1 MRLWPARPNTKP
13 KPPNTAA
20 AKCAGVHARQTRRC
34 LARIRAALPG
44 ARAAR
49 MQNGRA
55 LACTPRKFAGKL
67 QVMDVAVILPGGRGW
82 GPVLKLA
89 EIAAE
94 HLGGR
99 LIKIPAESL
108 PAGRLGKLATLL
120 PPPRPRGEQKLL
132 VIASI
137 GDHLNAVLRSGVRR
151 HYSYV
156 AGWVIDSFWEAR
168 IPRVARSRGWYDH
181 LYVTDQQ
188 DLDMWAAAVPCPVGV
203 LPWGADV
210 AGAQVSWADKQ
221 VELQRVGRQPQ
232 VWDDDD
238 AVAGAAANAG
248 VSFAG
253 RPPFGDT
260 DEANQAFVETA
271 YRQAKAVLAF
281 GTRTARAKYNHPTKD
296 YVTARWTD
304 SLAYGCLVAG
314 QVPDT
319 PTARE
324 ILPSFALVQLSDTD
338 VAQGLEQ
345 LKAALTQ
352 YDEEKFTAIR
362 TWAREHLD
370 WRSRLDQ
377 IAADAAVN

>member
-1 MRLWPARPNTKP
+1 MRPSRAKRAGALPAS
-13 KPPNTAA
+13 A
-20 AKCAGVHARQTRRC
+20 QTC
-34 LARIRAALPG
+34 LAPGIRAALPG
-44 ARAAR
+44 ARTAR
-49 MQNGRA
+49 SQNGRA